1 VSNAGRAK
9 MGYYLRIYSG
19 ADGSEAV
26 CIFDGERFG
35 SFSLIPYDGYLSLEP
50 LQMMMIGVASL
61 ADATHIIRKQLTPP

>member
-1 VSNAGRAK
+1 MGYDLRIFSNA
-9 MGYYLRIYSG
+9 
-19 ADGSEAV
+19 DGTEAV
-26 CIFDGERFG
+26 CIFDDERFC